1 MKRVVLGLAVAAVAA
16 LQAAPASANP
26 VEVQRC
32 YATVIYPCGV
42 CVTVGEVTEC
52 TRG

>member
-1 MKRVVLGLAVAAVAA
+1 MKRIVFGLALAAAA
-16 LQAAPASANP
+16 ATAAPASADP

-42 CVTVGEVTEC
+42 CVTVDEKTTC
-52 TRG
+52 TRN